1 MEAMQELIT
10 VARVCN
16 PCVTLAG
23 LGLNRRILEAFQ
35 TACLEQNYR
44 RFSRPEDWLLS
55 SLPDF
60 PLSLTIP
67 GSLPSRF
74 SKVHLS
80 LWGTAFL
87 CPRQCGCSPAYST
100 NQTSFLKHIPA
111 SLTKPVMCLSVFCS
125 PLGIGSHV
133 SQVGLKATKWL
144 RATLIC

>member
-1 MEAMQELIT
+1 MEAMQELVT

-67 GSLPSRF
+67 GSLRAGAVLPVSPRSIFLFGAQLSFALGSVAARLPTQRTKRPS
-74 SKVHLS
+74 
-80 LWGTAFL
+80 
-87 CPRQCGCSPAYST
+87 
-100 NQTSFLKHIPA
+100 
-111 SLTKPVMCLSVFCS
+111 
-125 PLGIGSHV
+125 
-133 SQVGLKATKWL
+133 
-144 RATLIC
+144 